1 MMKDV
6 YVFLYTRLTC
16 LDEGVKLESSVDETV
31 RLKDL
36 GQEVNKIR
44 PFLRSNPD
52 QQSGALAHIQ
62 RLLMELLVKA
72 QQGTQL
78 TVDPLIQRHMN
89 DTGDVLLGSIC
100 LILSND
106 TSLLPSVESCGS
118 NKSKKTVES
127 IILDY
132 SARMKGVSGT
142 SVDLGRDEDRFLDL
156 VQLKSCGHITVYHQ
170 NKIRSIISKP

>member
-1 MMKDV
+1 MD
-6 YVFLYTRLTC
+6 
-16 LDEGVKLESSVDETV
+16 
-31 RLKDL
+31 
-36 GQEVNKIR
+36 
-44 PFLRSNPD
+44 
-52 QQSGALAHIQ
+52 
-62 RLLMELLVKA
+62 LLVGA
-72 QQGTQL
+72 QQGTPL

-106 TSLLPSVESCGS
+106 TSLLPSLSADSCG
-118 NKSKKTVES
+118 NNMAKKTVES

-132 SARMKGVSGT
+132 SARMRGVTGM
-142 SVDLGRDEDRFLDL
+142 SVDLGREEDRFLDL